1 MMTMELPSADWE
13 LNILMLRIGR
23 ELDDDDFQSMKFL
36 CSGQRGVPQGVL
48 ERLSTPQKFF
58 TYLRERRMLSRDN
71 LLLLQ
76 AFLWHVGRLDLH
88 QVASDYARKV
98 GSVLHF
104 FSPDGQPESGYEN
117 VKFHVEGDLDN
128 FQRREL
134 EDLRANVARL
144 LFIPPEFVFVS
155 GLEPSNSLLITLMIS
170 SFCAKTLRDIATSVE
185 GRQLRK
191 LGVDTL
197 YFGEEEVRVQ
207 DTPPLTRKCSIQEEE
222 MIEMYKRTHELEVRV
237 TQMEIS
243 SVEVKEEQEDR
254 ENELINMRAKET
266 YFRGLLCA
274 ALDSK
279 TRGQASSP
287 QPVQSNLPLCLENGQ
302 FVI

>member
-1 MMTMELPSADWE
+1 MELPSADWE

-23 ELDDDDFQSMKFL
+23 ELDDDEFQSMKFL
-36 CSGQRGVPQGVL
+36 CSGHRGVPQGVL

-88 QVASDYARKV
+88 QLASDYARKV
-98 GSVLHF
+98 GNVLHF

-117 VKFHVEGDLDN
+117 VKFHVDGNLDN

-155 GLEPSNSLLITLMIS
+155 GLEPSNSLLITLMIH
-170 SFCAKTLRDIATSVE
+170 SFCAQTLKNMATSDE
-185 GRQLRK
+185 GRQLLK

-197 YFGEEEVRVQ
+197 YFGEEEVRVT
-207 DTPPLTRKCSIQEEE
+207 DAPPLTRKCSVQEEE
-222 MIEMYKRTHELEVRV
+222 MLDMYKRSQDLEARV

-243 SVEVKEEQEDR
+243 SAIVSEEQEVR
-254 ENELINMRAKET
+254 ENELMNMRAKEM

-274 ALDSK
+274 ALEKK
-279 TRGQASSP
+279 TRGQSSTPASVDP
-287 QPVQSNLPLCLENGQ
+287 HLPLCLENGR